1 VTTQNLIG
9 LERAKLNC
17 NGATSADDRTIDAMI
32 GACSDAIVKWCRRD
46 FFPRSYDE
54 LYNGTGD
61 RRLLLRQYPL
71 LSVESVRYR
80 PVTVLKIINNDQVT
94 NQQARVVVAKD
105 GLDLV
110 RVASGAR
117 SVDTSVTWSTY
128 PTLSAV
134 ANAVSSLGNGWQGQL
149 VGDSGAPL
157 GQGDYGLW
165 PSQDLYIGPSY
176 GVGQSSQGAMTARG
190 VFAELK
196 MHTYELQGYQWDAR
210 GWLLRAIPYT
220 DPELLHPE
228 DLIWPVGVNNFRVQY
243 SAGYP
248 TIPEAV
254 QEACA
259 VWVAWRWFA
268 TKRDPALK
276 SQTTAPSGGTA
287 TSQQWDPDSPTG
299 PPAEVQGLLQPYRR
313 FTTGTNQS

>member
-1 VTTQNLIG
+1 MTAQNLIS

-17 NGATSADDRTIDAMI
+17 TGVQSSDERTIDALI

-61 RRLLLRQYPL
+61 RRLLLRQYPI

-80 PVTVLKIINNDQVT
+80 PVTVLKVINNDPVT
-94 NQQARVVVAKD
+94 NQQARVVVTKD
-105 GLDLV
+105 ALELV
-110 RVASGAR
+110 RVASGIR
-117 SVDTSVTWSTY
+117 VLDTSITWAGY
-128 PTLSAV
+128 PTIAAVASAV
-134 ANAVSSLGNGWQGQL
+134 TALGNGWSGQI
-149 VGDSGAPL
+149 VGDAGAQG

-165 PSQDLYIGPSY
+165 PSSDLYVPGSY
-176 GVGQSSQGAMTARG
+176 GVAQTSQGAMTCRG

-243 SAGYP
+243 SAGYA
-248 TIPEAV
+248 TVPEAV

-259 VWVAWRWFA
+259 VWVARRWQL
-268 TKRDPALK
+268 TKRDPTLK

-287 TSQQWDPDSPTG
+287 VSQTWEPEPDDG
-299 PPAEVQGLLQPYRR
+299 PPPEVRSLLQPYRR
-313 FTTGTNQS
+313 LTMGTNQS